1 MNETDKT
8 NLTDQTKFRLNEIAK
23 EINWR
28 KLCLKKLSRYVA
40 VFDYIDNILIVLSVT
55 SGRVCIFLSV
65 SVVAAPIGIAEASF
79 TFIFSVTIIKNDWL
93 KKLFSITRNKKKK
106 LDKILMLAKSKLN
119 SIETLVSQVLIDIE
133 ISHEKFI
140 KILKKEDKYEKME
153 KN

>member
-1 MNETDKT
+1 MNETDKM
-8 NLTDQTKFRLNEIAK
+8 NLTDQTKFRLNEITK

-79 TFIFSVTIIKNDWL
+79 TFIFSVTIGMIK
-93 KKLFSITRNKKKK
+93 KTI
-106 LDKILMLAKSKLN
+106 
-119 SIETLVSQVLIDIE
+119 
-133 ISHEKFI
+133 
-140 KILKKEDKYEKME
+140 
-153 KN
+153 